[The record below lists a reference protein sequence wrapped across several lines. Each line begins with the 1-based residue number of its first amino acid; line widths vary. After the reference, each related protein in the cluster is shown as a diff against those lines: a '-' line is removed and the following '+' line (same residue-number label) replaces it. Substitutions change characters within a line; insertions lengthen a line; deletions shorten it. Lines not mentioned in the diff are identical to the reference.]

1 MTKEYLITL
10 AINFALFHNQIYST
24 DVKGLMEWM
33 DTLTFDELLAEY
45 LDNVEYISH

>member
-1 MTKEYLITL
+1 MTKHYLMTL
-10 AINFALFHNQIYST
+10 AINFAVFHNQIYGT

-33 DTLTFDELLAEY
+33 DTLTFDELLKEY

>member
-10 AINFALFHNQIYST
+10 AINFVLFHNQFYDT

-33 DTLTFDELLAEY
+33 DTLAFDELLQEY